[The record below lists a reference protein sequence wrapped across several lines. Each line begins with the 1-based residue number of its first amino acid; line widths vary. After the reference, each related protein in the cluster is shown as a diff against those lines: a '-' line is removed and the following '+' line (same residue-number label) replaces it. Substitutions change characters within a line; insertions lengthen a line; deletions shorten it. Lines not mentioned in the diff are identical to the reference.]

1 MSDLSARWA
10 EVVRRVERAAA
21 RAGRSA
27 AEVRVVAV
35 SKSVSADVVAGA
47 LDAGI
52 VDLGENRAQELRDKA
67 SVLGDRPRWHFVGHL
82 QTNKVRLVAGI
93 ATLVHSVD
101 RYGLGEALARRARAL
116 GGVQEVLVQVNV
128 GREPVKQGVE
138 PERAR
143 ALAAAL
149 AELDGLAVGGVMT
162 IPPLTATPAEAR
174 PFFRALAE
182 VGADVAAAVPGATHL
197 SMGMSRDFEVAVEE
211 GATLVRVGEAIFGP
225 RRSG

>member
-149 AELDGLAVGGVMT
+149 AELDGLTVRGVMT

-182 VGADVAAAVPGATHL
+182 VGADVAAEVPGATHL